1 MAFAGEVF
9 PEWYWGPIFFYV
21 VFGLPLSAAA
31 LAVDFA
37 VRRWLRPL
45 SWPQRAGLWVGVV
58 AAGSLAIL
66 GGRGLLDHLRFERE
80 AKAAVRKLDFVPYA
94 PKTLPAGF
102 EEEMVRADDF
112 FGGPVLVSRY
122 AAGSAPYAFAYQQR
136 PGEVSLRNG
145 HCSLRGLVG
154 TGTNFYDGQC
164 RELRTPRGRSVFIGS
179 LGLTTEGGQSFSL
192 LDGTLVRLEHTQ
204 VADRDVL
211 AYFDALRPV
220 APGDLDFKK

>member
-9 PEWYWGPIFFYV
+9 PEWYWGPIFFSV

-102 EEEMVRADDF
+102 KEEMVRADDF

-122 AAGSAPYAFAYQQR
+122 AVGSAPYAFAYQQR
-136 PGEVSLRNG
+136 PAKHSLQAGR
-145 HCSLRGLVG
+145 CALYGLVG
-154 TGTNFYDGQC
+154 TSTNFYEGPC
-164 RELRTPRGRSVFIGS
+164 RALRTPRGRAVFVGALDS
-179 LGLTTEGGQSFSL
+179 STEGGQSFSL

-204 VADRDVL
+204 VTDRDVL

-220 APGDLDFKK
+220 APDDLDFKR

>member
-9 PEWYWGPIFFYV
+9 PEWYWGPIFFYF

-45 SWPQRAGLWVGVV
+45 SWPRRAGLWVVVV
-58 AAGSLAIL
+58 AVGSLAIL

-94 PKTLPAGF
+94 PETLPDGF
-102 EEEMVRADDF
+102 KEEMVRADDF

-122 AAGSAPYAFAYQQR
+122 AVGSAAYAFAYQQR
-136 PGEVSLRNG
+136 PGEVSLSNG

-154 TGTNFYDGQC
+154 TGTNFYDGEC

-179 LGLTTEGGQSFSL
+179 LGLTTEGGQSFAL
-192 LDGTLVRLEHTQ
+192 LEGILARLEHTQ

-220 APGDLDFKK
+220 APGDLNFKR